1 MLPAC
6 WAFCEESTMSFEVI
20 ATDLGSLP
28 SGGHEAQTPIYRSST
43 NLLDQA
49 DRGAHTYVDLSF
61 DDKLAFQ
68 IDGVISDDECR
79 RLIEF
84 TEQLGFREA
93 APGIQTPPWMRQ
105 NQTVHWMAHPRDVEI
120 LCSRVMAFVPP
131 VLDGRASMASLSHR
145 LNTYR
150 YTFGQQ
156 FKPHLDG
163 DWPGY
168 RVNPKTKQLEYWK
181 TGRSMLSMLLYLNG
195 REEGVQ
201 GGDTL
206 LIDSGKV
213 VRRVSPRGGE
223 SYSSGMVFILNQC
236 FMREILWVTEPLN
249 MSSELTSCTNQRWWI
264 NH

>member
-1 MLPAC
+1 
-6 WAFCEESTMSFEVI
+6 MSFEMI

-28 SGGHEAQTPIYRSST
+28 SGRHEAQTPIYRSNT

-49 DRGAHTYVDLSF
+49 ERGAHTYVDLSF

-84 TEQLGFREA
+84 TEQLGFRAA
-93 APGIQTPPWMRQ
+93 APGIQTPPGMRQ
-105 NQTVHWMAHPRDVEI
+105 NRTVHWMADPRDVEI
-120 LCSRVMAFVPP
+120 LFSRVMAFIPP

-145 LNTYR
+145 FNTYR
-150 YTFGQQ
+150 YTTGQQ

-206 LIDSGKV
+206 LIDSRKV
-213 VRRVSPRGGE
+213 VRRIAPRGGRALFFRHGFHPKSVFHAGAILSAGVAKYVVRINVMYQPE
-223 SYSSGMVFILNQC
+223 MVDN
-236 FMREILWVTEPLN
+236 
-249 MSSELTSCTNQRWWI
+249 S
-264 NH
+264 

>member
-1 MLPAC
+1 
-6 WAFCEESTMSFEVI
+6 MSFDVI

-28 SGGHEAQTPIYRSST
+28 SGGHEAQTPIYRSNA

-49 DRGAHTYVDLSF
+49 GREARTYVDLSF

-68 IDGVISDDECR
+68 IDGVISDDECW
-79 RLIEF
+79 RLIEL

-93 APGIQTPPWMRQ
+93 APGIQTPPGMRQ

-120 LCSRVMAFVPP
+120 LFSRVKPFIPS

-145 LNTYR
+145 MNTYR
-150 YTFGQQ
+150 YTSGQQ

-168 RVNPKTKQLEYWK
+168 CVNPKTKQLEYWK

-195 REEGVQ
+195 REDGMQ

-206 LIDSGKV
+206 LVESGKV
-213 VRRVSPRGGE
+213 VRRVVPRGGRALFFRHGIH
-223 SYSSGMVFILNQC
+223 SKSVLHAGDILGDGVAKYVVRINVMYQ
-236 FMREILWVTEPLN
+236 
-249 MSSELTSCTNQRWWI
+249 SEMMD
-264 NH
+264 

>member
-1 MLPAC
+1 MT
-6 WAFCEESTMSFEVI
+6 FDVI

-28 SGGHEAQTPIYRSST
+28 SGGHEPQTPIYRSGA

-49 DRGAHTYVDLSF
+49 VREPHTFVDLSF

-68 IDGVISDDECR
+68 VDGVISNDECR

-93 APGIQTPPWMRQ
+93 APGIQTPPGMRQ
-105 NQTVHWMAHPRDVEI
+105 NRTVHWMAHQRDIEI
-120 LCSRVMAFVPP
+120 LSSRVMAFVPT
-131 VLDGRASMASLSHR
+131 VLDGRRSMDGLSHR

-150 YTFGQQ
+150 YTPGQQ

-168 RVNPKTKQLEYWK
+168 FVDPKTEQLECWK

-195 REEGVQ
+195 REEGVE

-206 LIDSGKV
+206 LIESRKV
-213 VRRVSPRGGE
+213 VRRVVPRGGRALFFRHGIHSKSVLHAGDILGE
-223 SYSSGMVFILNQC
+223 GVAKYVVRINVMYQSEMVD
-236 FMREILWVTEPLN
+236 
-249 MSSELTSCTNQRWWI
+249 
-264 NH
+264 